1 MAARGSSL
9 VQYMTIALALTGTTA
24 ITDANDLGINTEST
38 LEIDNSYQQYL
49 ADMTTKL
56 NSIIIEEE
64 VTHTDFSQTSLVD
77 LKLNDSTQLFLGKKN
92 IHYNSL
98 IYLQDYNQ
106 GFSSDIKLPSMN
118 SRFKT
123 FTSSTK
129 NASDYEFNTN
139 LGIDDNNNRAS
150 GIIWEYKPVTPFS
163 TKAEDLLFTTSYL
176 SGDSDIDNQ
185 NGDAVSFTTSASA
198 WNKTLQ
204 LHGEYAQSSFKNTKE
219 KADYTS
225 QRHAAQHYRILYN
238 PFIEKNETKKGKWNI
253 GLEKKT
259 IEDKFQ
265 TLFNRSLPGDRDIAR
280 LFGHY
285 EKELSSKGTLS
296 TEASFTREKNNLD
309 NQLDTTD
316 NINTG
321 NIIGRYKQTPP
332 AEKEK
337 LSLFGQ
343 QEYSLHYTQSN
354 KVQRFHLQEHAQNES
369 LDSDPSSNHNQYQAI
384 NIEGRYHYPKW
395 QWFYKGGQAQA
406 NDKLDH
412 NAGFRSYELEM
423 GTAFSIRDNTIN
435 LNMRTL
441 NSRKVHSGLKSAEIN
456 YGLSFHRALA
466 LDNTSFKLDL
476 HYHQRDTE
484 LSIHDSE
491 HYEKIAVS
499 GHLQKRLL
507 KSKGL
512 YPNIDLDLSL
522 NYKQEQ
528 NAFSGLDQHNHHAL
542 LDVKLSWLSNQHAL
556 PDTDSEADASLQ

>member
-9 VQYMTIALALTGTTA
+9 VYYITIALAFVGTRA
-24 ITDANDLGINTEST
+24 IADANDLDSNTVSNPA
-38 LEIDNSYQQYL
+38 IDNNYQQYL
-49 ADMTTKL
+49 ADMTAKL
-56 NSIIIEEE
+56 NSIIIEEK

-77 LKLNDSTQLFLGKKN
+77 LKLNDFTQLFLGKKN

-106 GFSSDIKLPSMN
+106 GLSSDIKLSSMN

-129 NASDYEFNTN
+129 NASDYQLNTN
-139 LGIDDNNNRAS
+139 LGIDDDNNRAS

-185 NGDAVSFTTSASA
+185 NGDAVSFTSSASA

-204 LHGEYAQSSFKNTKE
+204 LYGEYAQSSFKNTKE
-219 KADYTS
+219 KIDDPS
-225 QRHAAQHYRILYN
+225 HRHAAQHYRILYN

-265 TLFNRSLPGDRDIAR
+265 TLFNRSLAGDRDSTR

-285 EKELSSKGTLS
+285 EKSVSSIGTWS

-309 NQLDTTD
+309 NQLNTTD
-316 NINTG
+316 NINIG
-321 NIIGRYKQTPP
+321 NIIGRYKQNPV
-332 AEKEK
+332 AKK
-337 LSLFGQ
+337 GSLSLFGR

-354 KVQRFHLQEHAQNES
+354 KSQRFHTQEQTQNELLS
-369 LDSDPSSNHNQYQAI
+369 SGPTSNHNQYQAI

-406 NDKLDH
+406 YDRLDH
-412 NAGFRSYELEM
+412 NAGFRSYDLEM
-423 GTAFSIRDNTIN
+423 GTTFSIRDSTIN

-456 YGLSFHRALA
+456 YGLSFLRSIA
-466 LDNTSFKLDL
+466 LDNTSLKLDL

-484 LSIHDSE
+484 LSTQDSE
-491 HYEKIAVS
+491 QYEKIAVS

-528 NAFSGLDQHNHHAL
+528 NAFSGLDENNHHAL
-542 LDVKLSWLSNQHAL
+542 LDVTLSWLSTQHVL
-556 PDTDSEADASLQ
+556 PESDTSPQ

>member
-1 MAARGSSL
+1 MAVRGSSL
-9 VQYMTIALALTGTTA
+9 AHYMAIALALTGTTA
-24 ITDANDLGINTEST
+24 VTVANDLGIDTES
-38 LEIDNSYQQYL
+38 EIDNSYQRYL
-49 ADMTTKL
+49 ADRTTKL
-56 NSIIIEEE
+56 NSIVIEEE
-64 VTHTDFSQTSLVD
+64 VTHTDFSQTALVD

-129 NASDYEFNTN
+129 HANDYQFNTN

-163 TKAEDLLFTTSYL
+163 SKAEDLLFTTSYL

-219 KADYTS
+219 KSDYDS

-238 PFIEKNETKKGKWNI
+238 PFIDNNETKKGKWNI

-265 TLFNRSLPGDRDIAR
+265 TLFNRGLPSDRDITR

-285 EKELSSKGTLS
+285 EKNVSSIGTWT

-309 NQLDTTD
+309 KQLDTSD
-316 NINTG
+316 DVNTG
-321 NIIGRYKQTPP
+321 NIIGRYKQNPSTEEAKP
-332 AEKEK
+332 
-337 LSLFGQ
+337 SIFGQ

-354 KVQRFHLQEHAQNES
+354 KIQRFHLQEHAQNEA
-369 LDSDPSSNHNQYQAI
+369 LASDPNSNHNQYQAV
-384 NIEGRYHYPKW
+384 NLEGRYHYPKW

-412 NAGFRSYELEM
+412 NVGFRSYELEV
-423 GTAFSIRDNTIN
+423 GTVFSIRDNTIN
-435 LNMRTL
+435 FNMRTL

-466 LDNTSFKLDL
+466 LDDTSLKLDL

-484 LSIHDSE
+484 LTSYDSE
-491 HYEKIAVS
+491 QYEKIAVS

-522 NYKQEQ
+522 NYQQEQ
-528 NAFSGLDQHNHHAL
+528 NAFSDLDQNSHHAL

-556 PDTDSEADASLQ
+556 PEADSSQ